1 MAGSLKINKM
11 KKKILAFDL
20 DGTLIDTTGM
30 TFRRINKVL
39 NELELPS
46 LPDTVLRK
54 YWGKKVKK
62 FFHFICKQAGANR
75 KQRKAFSNRDLEIIS
90 NFKFEISEDL
100 LLSLKILKKNGI
112 LLALITNRSLNGLKK
127 MARESDV
134 DLKQVRK
141 LFDFVQTG
149 NCYKHKKPDGRVFR
163 PLLKWIQA
171 QGLSV
176 SDLVYIG
183 DTIEYDLKAAQES
196 KPKIDFV
203 AVLSGLHEAED
214 FYKLGL
220 KEDEIVRSFADLPFY
235 ILKIAD
241 MEMKGK

>member
-1 MAGSLKINKM
+1 MR
-11 KKKILAFDL
+11 KKVLAFDL

-46 LPDTVLRK
+46 LPDTILRK

-75 KQRKAFSNRDLEIIS
+75 KQRKAFSKRDLEIIS

-127 MARESDV
+127 MAKESDV
-134 DLKQVRK
+134 DLKQIRK

-163 PLLKWIQA
+163 PLLKWLRA

-176 SDLVYIG
+176 DDLVYIG
-183 DTIEYDLKAAQES
+183 DTIDYDFKSTQAS
-196 KPKIDFV
+196 RPRIDFV
-203 AVLSGLHEAED
+203 AVLSGLHEEKD
-214 FYKLGL
+214 FIKLGL
-220 KEDEIVRSFADLPFY
+220 KDDEIVKSFEDLPLF
-235 ILKIAD
+235 ILNIA
-241 MEMKGK
+241 EMRIKLK